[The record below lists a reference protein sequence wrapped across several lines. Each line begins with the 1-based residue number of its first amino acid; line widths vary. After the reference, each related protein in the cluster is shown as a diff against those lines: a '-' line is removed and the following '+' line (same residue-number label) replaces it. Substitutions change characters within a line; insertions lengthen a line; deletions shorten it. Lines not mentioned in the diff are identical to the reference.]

1 MQGPQVD
8 IGGPIP
14 KHESVVIAAGAVV
27 RGGYYTLV
35 VRITRFSVRELLGL
49 VPQFVKLNGRS
60 ALGART
66 PQRLA
71 WANPPTSSVIFD
83 QNALLTYLVL
93 PWSLM
98 TSLPNFLFTL
108 SGRCVT
114 LLELEL
120 KL

>member
-1 MQGPQVD
+1 MQGSQVD

-14 KHESVVIAAGAVV
+14 KNKGVVVTAGPII

-35 VRITRFSVRELLGL
+35 IRVTRFSVRELLGL
-49 VPQFVKLNGRS
+49 VPQLVKLINWS
-60 ALGART
+60 ALRART
-66 PQRLA
+66 LLGVSSATAQ
-71 WANPPTSSVIFD
+71 TSSVILD

-98 TSLPNFLFTL
+98 TNLPNFLLTF
-108 SGRCVT
+108 SGRCAT
-114 LLELEL
+114 LPELEL